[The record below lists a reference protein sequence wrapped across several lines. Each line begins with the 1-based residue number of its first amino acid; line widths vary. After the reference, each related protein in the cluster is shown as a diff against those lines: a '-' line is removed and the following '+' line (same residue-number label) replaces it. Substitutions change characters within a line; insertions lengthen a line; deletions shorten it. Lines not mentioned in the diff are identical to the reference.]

1 MQDDELAIE
10 GGAPILIPEGEYDA
24 KVIRTHKLT
33 KFNRL
38 MLQMRFEIVSM
49 DQFNGTVLEAWLPLG
64 DGGKLG
70 RGSKLVRWYLTLEEW
85 GRKDRVSLKAFRHRL
100 LRVAVR
106 TVAKDYRQKS
116 LPQTLQYSVVED
128 VLGSVALLQINADG
142 ERTT

>member
-38 MLQMRFEIVSM
+38 MLQMRFEVVSM

-70 RGSKLVRWYLTLEEW
+70 KGSKLVRWYLTLEEW

-128 VLGSVALLQINADG
+128 VLGSVAFLQMNADG